1 MRKIIGIAFTALIVV
16 GFVLCLY
23 LMCFLF
29 GRVIGQTITIVIYAS
44 LIIWMAIN
52 ERKFMPSKEVGVWM
66 KFNIKPWKE
75 MNKAEI
81 DKFNS
86 AMERVW
92 KMS

>member
-1 MRKIIGIAFTALIVV
+1 
-16 GFVLCLY
+16 
-23 LMCFLF
+23 
-29 GRVIGQTITIVIYAS
+29 
-44 LIIWMAIN
+44 
-52 ERKFMPSKEVGVWM
+52 M